1 MLYDLSTTLKCN
13 ILCYDYSG
21 YGYSTGTPSE
31 SEVYNDIEEVGYFIK
46 EVLDIDQT
54 ELILLGHSLGSAP
67 TVHLATKKNY
77 QGVAGVALIAPLASG
92 MSMILKGDQAFTQTK
107 KDVFDNKKKM
117 LDIDCPI
124 FLIHGKKD
132 NIIPYTHSIE
142 LSKFIKNI
150 YKWFPT
156 RASHNNIL
164 TTQRL
169 KFYQKFKFFI
179 DYLTRFHPKNL
190 VSSHKVNVTDVFIQ
204 PNHPLYY
211 MNIHSSTN
219 LRHREENYM
228 SSPNNNAIGNSSTE
242 KSDTEKLDI
251 QDIQGTDKDKS
262 FCSIKHE
269 NDTNQRFSYSNYLNI
284 SEYTDNQRQSIHK

>member
-132 NIIPYTHSIE
+132 NIIQ
-142 LSKFIKNI
+142 KNV
-150 YKWFPT
+150 
-156 RASHNNIL
+156 L
-164 TTQRL
+164 L
-169 KFYQKFKFFI
+169 G
-179 DYLTRFHPKNL
+179 
-190 VSSHKVNVTDVFIQ
+190 TDVSNRTV
-204 PNHPLYY
+204 PNATKKERRKCQNLYTY
-211 MNIHSSTN
+211 T
-219 LRHREENYM
+219 YTV
-228 SSPNNNAIGNSSTE
+228 NSV
-242 KSDTEKLDI
+242 
-251 QDIQGTDKDKS
+251 
-262 FCSIKHE
+262 
-269 NDTNQRFSYSNYLNI
+269 Y
-284 SEYTDNQRQSIHK
+284 